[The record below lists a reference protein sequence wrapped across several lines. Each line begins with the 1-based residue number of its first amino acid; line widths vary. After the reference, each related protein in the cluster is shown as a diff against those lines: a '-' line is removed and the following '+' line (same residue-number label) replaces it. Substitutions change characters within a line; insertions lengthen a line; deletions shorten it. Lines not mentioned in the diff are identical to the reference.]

1 MAYELSFDEEIA
13 ASVRRAAR
21 EQLGGAAAGLAD
33 GAANDG
39 GGAVH
44 DARKRLKKSRALL
57 RLVRPGMPAARF
69 RGENRA
75 LRDRGRLL
83 SGARDADAL
92 IETVD
97 RVAERAA
104 GRISTA
110 ALDALRAEF
119 VAHAASER
127 ETRAGLEDHAAG
139 ARALDARVADWP
151 LERCDSAT
159 LVAGLTRSY
168 ARGRDAFRR
177 GDRDPSTENLHA
189 WRKRVKDLW
198 YQQRLL
204 RPAWPGML
212 KSQAAEAKRLS
223 KMLGLD
229 HDLAVL
235 DDAIGAR
242 PAHAPAAEAQVEAL
256 LEVIA
261 NWRAELLGEARAL
274 GRRVYAESPKRFR
287 RRMRRYVALTAAES
301 SDGGTRLTR

>member
-1 MAYELSFDEEIA
+1 MAYELSFDETVGTT
-13 ASVRRAAR
+13 VRRAAR
-21 EQLGGAAAGLAD
+21 EQLGGAAAGLAN
-33 GAANDG
+33 GAAHDRG
-39 GGAVH
+39 EAVH

-57 RLVRPGMPAARF
+57 RLVRSDMPASRF

-75 LRDRGRLL
+75 LRERGRSM

-97 RVAERAA
+97 RVTERAA
-104 GRISTA
+104 GRVSTGA
-110 ALDALRAEF
+110 FEALRAEF
-119 VAHAASER
+119 VARAATER
-127 ETRAGLEDHAAG
+127 ETEAALEDHAAG

-151 LERCDSAT
+151 LEHCDDAT
-159 LVAGLTRSY
+159 LVAGLARTY
-168 ARGRDAFRR
+168 TRGRDAFRR
-177 GDRDPSTENLHA
+177 ADRNPSTENLHA

-212 KSQAAEAKRLS
+212 KSQAAEAKHLS
-223 KMLGLD
+223 KVLGND

-235 DDAIGAR
+235 DAAISSR
-242 PAHAPAAEAQVEAL
+242 PAHAPAAEAEVEAL

-261 NWRAELLGEARAL
+261 NWRAELLDEARAL

-287 RRMRRYVALTAAES
+287 GRMRRYVRLTAGEWSA
-301 SDGGTRLTR
+301 GGVRLTR